1 MLLKSNK
8 SRDWNSASLACS
20 IPLVIPEG
28 PEDLSGT
35 SLLIC
40 VVRSSEVKIAFII
53 AHKEIM

>member
-1 MLLKSNK
+1 
-8 SRDWNSASLACS
+8 
-20 IPLVIPEG
+20 VIPEG